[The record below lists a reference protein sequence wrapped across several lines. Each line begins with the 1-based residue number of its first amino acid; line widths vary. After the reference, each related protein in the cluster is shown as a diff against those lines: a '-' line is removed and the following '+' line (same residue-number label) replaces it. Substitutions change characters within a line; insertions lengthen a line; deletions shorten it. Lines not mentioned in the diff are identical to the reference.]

1 MPSKLTFLNLS
12 FYWTWTTY
20 KSNIKKLDYRGAK
33 MFNSYVAVFEVLT
46 LKPGMDCAF
55 NQKHVFTTTT
65 RKLGRLNKLCIEAFG
80 FLLLRDL

>member
-1 MPSKLTFLNLS
+1 
-12 FYWTWTTY
+12 
-20 KSNIKKLDYRGAK
+20 
-33 MFNSYVAVFEVLT
+33 MFNSYVAVFEVRT